1 MEMPE
6 EKEQGTEEI
15 FETMCMLSR
24 FGRILRFATP

>member
-6 EKEQGTEEI
+6 EKGTKEI

-24 FGRILRFATP
+24 FGRILLFATP